1 MQAHIDCQT
10 RVRSHGVGVIM
21 SGLTMK
27 NTISVRPARLS
38 EADDIARLTAQL
50 GYDVD
55 GPAVAARLSRILARA
70 DQRLLVVEFEGR
82 LAGWVHAIVW
92 EFVDSGAFVVIAGLV
107 VDRSVRRKG
116 IGRMLVASVEDWA
129 VEQECTIVR
138 LCSSVGRT
146 EAHRFYEQLG
156 YSNIKSQYSFVKSVD
171 PTGRSDFGRFVP
183 QLDR

>member
-1 MQAHIDCQT
+1 
-10 RVRSHGVGVIM
+10 
-21 SGLTMK
+21 MK
-27 NTISVRPARLS
+27 NTIPIRPARLS
-38 EADDIARLTAQL
+38 DADDIARLTEQL

-55 GPAVAARLSRILARA
+55 GPGVAARLSRILARA
-70 DQRLLVVEFEGR
+70 DQQFLVVEFEAR

-116 IGRMLVASVEDWA
+116 IGRMLVRRAEEWA
-129 VEQECTIVR
+129 VEQGCTIVR
-138 LCSSVGRT
+138 LSSSVGRT

-171 PTGRSDFGRFVP
+171 PAGSRDFRAFVP